1 MSESRASKMAK
12 NAVINIVFFFLTAA
26 TGILSRRYFFDALS
40 PDIIGLRTSV
50 STLLSSLSL
59 VELGIGSAIVYSLYK
74 PFADKDTQTINEIIS
89 LQAWF
94 YRWVAIIIAVG
105 TAVLSLI
112 FGPFILNKYIGPA
125 WHFYAT
131 ILVSLLGTIFQYFF
145 NFRSIVFS
153 VTQRDYRLLI
163 FTQSFDTIKA
173 ILQIFVLYYFK
184 DHPQVYAMVLGL
196 EFLKVFA
203 MTIVIEKLINKDYP
217 WLKPTVSEGRQLMKK
232 YPEII
237 TKTKQLFAQKIGYT
251 ISSQASPFLMTTFV
265 SFAMIGYHSNYMV
278 LISYLS
284 TILMAAFNSMPSGV
298 GSLMAEGNWS
308 KIWKFFWEYNA
319 IKHYI
324 AGLISFAVYVFSPYI
339 IPLWIGTSDPGL
351 VMENTI
357 VAIIVAYSYL
367 TISQGVLTAHLH
379 AKGMFGDIWAV
390 YIEAAL
396 LFGLGALG
404 GWIWGLPGVIV
415 GAMVSNICI
424 THLWKCYYLFVKGF
438 EMSPWIF
445 WRSYLKFP
453 IIAAAFIALGG
464 WIVPRLGWDFST
476 FPKLFINGGIIGG
489 IFFILYTGLLLL
501 VSQGLRDIFMRTWE
515 FMRPH
520 LRRYGLPV

>member
-40 PDIIGLRTSV
+40 PDIVGLRTSV

-105 TAVLSLI
+105 TVVLSLI
-112 FGPFILNKYIGPA
+112 FGPFILNKYIGPS
-125 WHFYAT
+125 WHFYTT

-237 TKTKQLFAQKIGYT
+237 TKTKQIFVHKIGFNLVG
-251 ISSQASPFLMTTFV
+251 QATPFLMTTFV
-265 SFAMIGYHSNYMV
+265 SFAMIGYHSNYTV

-284 TILMAAFNSMPSGV
+284 NILMATFRSLPAGV

-308 KIWKFFWEYNA
+308 KIWRFFWEYNA
-319 IKHYI
+319 IRHYV

-351 VMENTI
+351 VMDNSI
-357 VAIIVAYSYL
+357 VAIIVAYAYL
-367 TISQGVLTAHLH
+367 TMSQGVLKAHLS
-379 AKGMFGDIWAV
+379 AKGMFDDVWAA
-390 YIEAAL
+390 YAEAAL
-396 LFGLGALG
+396 LFGFGALG
-404 GWIWGLPGVIV
+404 GWLWGLPGVIL
-415 GAMVSNICI
+415 GAIISNIGI
-424 THLWKCYYLFVKGF
+424 TQIWKSYYLFVKGF

-453 IIAAAFIALGG
+453 IIAAVFIALGG

-515 FMRPH
+515 FTRPH

>member
-12 NAVINIVFFFLTAA
+12 NAVINIFFFFLTAA

-40 PDIIGLRTSV
+40 PDIVGLRTSV
-50 STLLSSLSL
+50 NTLLSSLSL
-59 VELGIGSAIVYSLYK
+59 VELGIGGAIVYSLYK

-105 TAVLSLI
+105 TVVLSLI
-112 FGPFILNKYIGPA
+112 FGPFIINKYVGPS

-131 ILVSLLGTIFQYFF
+131 ILASLLGAIFQYLF
-145 NFRSIVFS
+145 NFRTIIFS

-163 FTQSFDTIKA
+163 FTQSFDAIKT
-173 ILQIFVLYYFK
+173 ILQIIVLHHFK
-184 DHPQVYAMVLGL
+184 DHPHVYAMVLSL
-196 EFLKVFA
+196 EFFKVFA
-203 MTIVIEKLINKDYP
+203 MTIVIEMLVNKDYP
-217 WLKPTVSEGRQLMKK
+217 WLKPNLSQGREMIKK

-237 TKTKQLFAQKIGYT
+237 TKTKQLFSQKIGYT
-251 ISSQASPFLMTTFV
+251 IFGQATPLLMTTFV
-265 SFAMIGYHSNYMV
+265 SFAMIGYHSNYSV
-278 LISYLS
+278 LVSYLS
-284 TILMAAFNSMPSGV
+284 TILVATLSSIPAAV
-298 GSLMAEGNWS
+298 GGLMAEGNWS

-324 AGLISFAVYVFSPYI
+324 AGLICFAVYVFSPYI

-351 VMENTI
+351 VMDNSI
-357 VAIIVAYSYL
+357 VAVIVAYSYL
-367 TISQGVLTAHLH
+367 TISQGVLSAHLH
-379 AKGMFGDIWAV
+379 AKGMFGDVWAV
-390 YIEAAL
+390 YIETGL